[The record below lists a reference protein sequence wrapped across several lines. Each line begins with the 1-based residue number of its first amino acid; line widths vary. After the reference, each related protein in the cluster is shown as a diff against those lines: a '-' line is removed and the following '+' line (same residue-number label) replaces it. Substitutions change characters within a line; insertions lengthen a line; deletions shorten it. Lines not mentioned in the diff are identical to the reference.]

1 MKTIPGVA
9 DAHVVQVLNY
19 PALQIDVDRLRA
31 SKLRISQRDVANN
44 MLTSLSSSVLVS
56 PNFFLN
62 PQNNVNYSVAVQ
74 TPISKINTVDDLLS
88 TPVSAPAADPASVD
102 PAALPASPVMR
113 LGDVAT
119 IYPRSSLESVNHYT
133 VQRELDIA
141 ANVDGRDLG
150 ATAADIQT
158 AINDISKGLPIT
170 THIDIRGQN
179 EVMQASFRS
188 LGMGMILA
196 VILVY
201 ALLVILFQSWVDPFI
216 IMMAVPGGL
225 LGIIWMLALSGT
237 TINVESLMGSIMT
250 IGISVS
256 NSILV
261 VSFANDLR
269 SRAEMTPFEAAI
281 GACTIRLRPVLM
293 TALAMIIGML
303 PMALGLGD
311 AGEQNA
317 PLGRAVIGGLIM
329 ATIATLFIV
338 PIFYTLLRRKPPT
351 LHKLDVLFAAESA
364 GAENTGEASHG

>member
-1 MKTIPGVA
+1 
-9 DAHVVQVLNY
+9 
-19 PALQIDVDRLRA
+19 
-31 SKLRISQRDVANN
+31 
-44 MLTSLSSSVLVS
+44 
-56 PNFFLN
+56 
-62 PQNNVNYSVAVQ
+62 VQ
-74 TPISKINTVDDLLS
+74 TPLSEIKTLDDLLA
-88 TPVSAPAADPASVD
+88 TAVSAPTPLTAVD
-102 PAALPASPVMR
+102 PAAVPAASVMR
-113 LGDVAT
+113 LGDIAT

-150 ATAADIQT
+150 ATAADIQK
-158 AINDISKGLPIT
+158 AINEIGKGLPIT

-188 LGMGMILA
+188 LGLGMILA

-225 LGIIWMLALSGT
+225 MGIIWMLALSGT

-269 SRAEMTPFEAAI
+269 SRDGGSATEGAI

-329 ATIATLFIV
+329 ATVATLFIV
-338 PIFYTLLRRKPPT
+338 PIFYTLLRRAPPT
-351 LHKLDVLFAAESA
+351 LHTLDARFAEEAA
-364 GAENTGEASHG
+364 DTGVTPHG